1 MKYLLYCLGLLLL
14 PPALRAQQVD
24 LANLKGMF
32 GKGAPLKVNGGLNAS
47 TIFHNGSEM
56 SGRQP
61 FTWYLNGNMNLNIY
75 SQVNLPFSFNLTNA
89 GINYTYPTTPN
100 RLSLHPTYKGI
111 TGHIGDVAMTF
122 SPYTL
127 NGIQF
132 RGIGVDVATTN
143 EWSVSAMYG
152 RLSRAVAYDSTNRN
166 VLPTFQRIGY
176 GTKLTLNEEKYGLG
190 FSIFA
195 AKDDPSSIPALPDSL
210 YISPKKNVTFSIN
223 GMLRPSKGLELS
235 LEYANSAVQM
245 DKRDFNIVKEQGGNL
260 LGSVFMYDHKS
271 TLFYK
276 AIKAGMNYTFFK
288 STIGLGY
295 ERIDP
300 GYQTLGA
307 YYFNNDLENI
317 TVNFSQPFLKNKAN
331 VSVNVGYQRDDLAHT
346 KSGQTSRMVSSINMN
361 YNPGDRLNM
370 SLTYS
375 NFQTYMNMRSQFD
388 LINQTTPI
396 QNLDTLNFKQISQNT
411 TLNVNY
417 ILQTDKRKSQ
427 NLNVNFSL
435 QDAADLREGVL
446 HKGDGSRFY
455 NGNLAY
461 SLMFIPAQVNVTA
474 AFNLSYNTI
483 GRDDYLTWGPTAAV
497 NSRLFNKKMTAGG
510 SVSYNASTASG
521 VQQGKVLNLRAN
533 AGYRVQKKHNLNLSA
548 IQQLRWV
555 PLKGTVNDQT
565 VTLGYNYNF

>member
-1 MKYLLYCLGLLLL
+1 MKYLLFGLGMLML
-14 PPALRAQQVD
+14 PAVVSAQQIDV
-24 LANLKGMF
+24 ANLKGLF
-32 GKGAPLKVNGGLNAS
+32 DKGSPMKVNGGLNAS
-47 TIFHNGSEM
+47 TIFHNGSES

-61 FTWYLNGNMNLNIY
+61 FTWYLNGNMNLSLY
-75 SQVNLPFSFNLTNA
+75 GQVNLPFSFNLTNA
-89 GINYTYPTTPN
+89 GLNYTYPTTPN

-111 TGHIGDVAMTF
+111 TGHIGDVSMTF

-132 RGIGVDVATTN
+132 RGVGIDVAPTQR
-143 EWSVSAMYG
+143 WSVSAMYG
-152 RLSRAVAYDSTNRN
+152 RLTRAVAYDSANRN
-166 VLPTFQRIGY
+166 VLPTYQRMGY
-176 GTKLTLNEEKYGLG
+176 GAKLMLNEKQFSLGLSL
-190 FSIFA
+190 FT
-195 AKDDPSSIPALPDSL
+195 AKDDPTSIPLVPDSL
-210 YISPKKNVTFSIN
+210 YIFPKKNVTFSIN
-223 GMLRPSKGLELS
+223 GIARPAKGLELS
-235 LEYANSAVQM
+235 AEYANSAVQM
-245 DKRDFNIVKEQGGNL
+245 NKRDFNIVKVQGGNL
-260 LGSVFMYDHKS
+260 LASVFMYDQKS

-276 AIKAGMNYTFFK
+276 AIKTGMNYTFFK

-331 VSVNVGYQRDDLAHT
+331 VSFNVGYQRDDLAHT
-346 KSGQTSRMVSSINMN
+346 KSGSTSRMVSAVNLN
-361 YNPGDRLNM
+361 VNPNDRLNT
-370 SLTYS
+370 SLSYS

-388 LINQTTPI
+388 QINQVTPI
-396 QNLDTLNFKQISQNT
+396 QNLDTLNFTQISQNT

-417 ILQTDKRKSQ
+417 IVQTSKRTSQ
-427 NLNVNFSL
+427 NMNMNFSL
-435 QDAADLREGVL
+435 QDAADLRNGVL

-455 NGNLAY
+455 NSNLAY
-461 SLMFIPAQVNVTA
+461 SLMFIPKQINVTA

-483 GRDDYLTWGPTAAV
+483 GRDDFLTWGPTAAI

-521 VQQGKVLNLRAN
+521 VQQGQVLNLRAN
-533 AGYRVQKKHNLNLSA
+533 AGYRMKKKHNLNLSA
-548 IQQLRWV
+548 IQQYRWA
-555 PLKGTVNDQT
+555 PARGTTNDQT

>member
-1 MKYLLYCLGLLLL
+1 MKYLLLCLGMLML
-14 PPALRAQQVD
+14 PITVNAQQID
-24 LANLKGMF
+24 FANVKGLF
-32 GKGAPLKVNGGLNAS
+32 DKGSPLKVNGGLNAS
-47 TIFHNGSEM
+47 TIFHSGSET

-75 SQVNLPFSFNLTNA
+75 GQVNLPFSFNLTNA
-89 GINYTYPTTPN
+89 GLNYSYPTTPN

-111 TGHIGDVAMTF
+111 TGHIGDVSMTF

-132 RGIGVDVATTN
+132 RGVGIDVAPTQR
-143 EWSVSAMYG
+143 WSVSAMYG
-152 RLSRAVAYDSTNRN
+152 RLTRAVAYDSTNRN

-176 GTKLTLNEEKYGLG
+176 GTKLTLNEKQFSIG

-195 AKDDPSSIPALPDSL
+195 AKDDPASIPLVPDSL
-210 YISPKKNVTFSIN
+210 YIFPKKNVTFSIN
-223 GMLRPSKGLELS
+223 GIARPAKRLELNA
-235 LEYANSAVQM
+235 EYANSAVQM
-245 DKRDFNIVKEQGGNL
+245 NKRDFNIVKGQGGNL
-260 LGSVFMYDHKS
+260 LESVFMYDHKS

-276 AIKAGMNYTFFK
+276 AIKTGMNYTFFK

-317 TVNFSQPFLKNKAN
+317 TVNFSQPFLSNKAN
-331 VSVNVGYQRDDLAHT
+331 VSFNVGYQRDDLAHT
-346 KSGQTSRMVSSINMN
+346 KSGSTSRMVSALNLN
-361 YNPGDRLNM
+361 FNPNDKLNT
-370 SLTYS
+370 SLSYS

-388 LINQTTPI
+388 QINQVTPI
-396 QNLDTLNFKQISQNT
+396 QNLDTLNFTQISQNT

-417 ILQTDKRKSQ
+417 ILRTDKRTSQ
-427 NLNVNFSL
+427 NLNMNFSL
-435 QDAADLREGVL
+435 QDAADLHNGVL

-455 NGNLAY
+455 NSNLAY
-461 SLMFIPAQVNVTA
+461 SLMFIPKQISVTT

-483 GRDDYLTWGPTAAV
+483 GRDDFLTWGPTAAI

-521 VQQGKVLNLRAN
+521 VQQGQVLNLRAN
-533 AGYRVQKKHNLNLSA
+533 AGYRMKKKHNLNLSA
-548 IQQLRWV
+548 IQQYRWA
-555 PLKGTVNDQT
+555 PARGTTNDQT